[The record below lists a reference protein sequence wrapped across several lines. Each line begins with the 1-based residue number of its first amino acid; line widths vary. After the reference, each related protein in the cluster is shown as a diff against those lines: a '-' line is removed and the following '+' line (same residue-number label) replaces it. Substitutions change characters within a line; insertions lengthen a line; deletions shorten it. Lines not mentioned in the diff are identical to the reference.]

1 MSHAMF
7 LFPLVGEA
15 RIGGVSVAHAGFMQK
30 LEAFSDMSVQQAIDT
45 IVRGIIHLGAKILV
59 AVIIY
64 FVGRWLIRSIRH
76 GMSRIMERRKVDPSL
91 QTFLRSLVQIT
102 LTIFLII
109 TIIGILGI
117 NTTSFVAVFASAS
130 LAIGMALSGTLQNFA
145 GGVMIL
151 IFKPYRVGDFIEAQG
166 QLGTVKEIQLI
177 NTVMNT
183 PDNKTIMVPNGQ
195 ISTGIINNYSREDKR
210 RVDWTFGIAYGDD
223 YDKAKGILI
232 RLLREDGRVLTEPD
246 YFVALNSLGD
256 SSVNLVVRAWT
267 STADFWDVYF
277 DLNEKVYKTFTAEGI
292 NIPFPQMDVHLYRPE
307 TDTRKTV

>member
-1 MSHAMF
+1 MF
-7 LFPLVGEA
+7 LFPLVAEA
-15 RIGGVSVAHAGFMQK
+15 TNAADTVAHAGFMQK

-183 PDNKTIMVPNGQ
+183 PANKTIMVPNGQ

>member
-1 MSHAMF
+1 MF
-7 LFPLVGEA
+7 LFPLVAEA
-15 RIGGVSVAHAGFMQK
+15 TNAADTVAHAGFMQK

>member
-1 MSHAMF
+1 
-7 LFPLVGEA
+7 
-15 RIGGVSVAHAGFMQK
+15 
-30 LEAFSDMSVQQAIDT
+30 
-45 IVRGIIHLGAKILV
+45 
-59 AVIIY
+59 
-64 FVGRWLIRSIRH
+64 
-76 GMSRIMERRKVDPSL
+76 
-91 QTFLRSLVQIT
+91 
-102 LTIFLII
+102 
-109 TIIGILGI
+109 
-117 NTTSFVAVFASAS
+117 
-130 LAIGMALSGTLQNFA
+130 
-145 GGVMIL
+145 MIL

-166 QLGTVKEIQLI
+166 QLGSVNEIQLI